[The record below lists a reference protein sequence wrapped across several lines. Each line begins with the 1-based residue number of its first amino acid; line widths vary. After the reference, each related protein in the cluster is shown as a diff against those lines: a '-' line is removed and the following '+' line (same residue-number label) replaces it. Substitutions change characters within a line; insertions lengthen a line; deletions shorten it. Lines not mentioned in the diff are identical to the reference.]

1 MEQQMKVRSKII
13 YCTMD
18 SSQWLILTPP
28 EGLVP
33 PPVISMH
40 KPLAGPVEFYHAA
53 AYNIPVPDDAK
64 AAAE

>member
-1 MEQQMKVRSKII
+1 MEQQMKNRSKIV

-28 EGLVP
+28 AGLVS
-33 PPVISMH
+33 PPVIALHQPS
-40 KPLAGPVEFYHAA
+40 AGPVEFYHAS